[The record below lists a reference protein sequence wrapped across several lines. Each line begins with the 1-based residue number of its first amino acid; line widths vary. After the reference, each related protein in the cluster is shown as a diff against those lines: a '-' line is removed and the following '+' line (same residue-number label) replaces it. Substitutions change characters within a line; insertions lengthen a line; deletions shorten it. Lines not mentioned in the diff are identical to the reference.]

1 MIINLLRRK
10 GGTVNTLGIAI
21 SERKRYFI
29 NYNKKEFYYNMRNDM
44 KSFNKNYYHNNNNL
58 KYVEEKT
65 NKKKKKKMNDINNNC
80 DENFKDFYFKNKT
93 IERKVADI
101 KIKDSHNKT
110 LFEYIPIEGRTNK
123 VPIAFRLF
131 HYIFLFIL
139 SSGVILIHVLP
150 EINKEKY
157 IRDIYTF
164 QIYSLSCFLVFNGGF
179 NSLFQLI
186 QYAIPSN
193 RKYKGLYNT
202 LRFISSLIP
211 LFCAIITT
219 ILSEKFPRDSL
230 FLLTISFITLLINY
244 YLLHIKCLIPVWL
257 YKQYKIYISLI
268 ILNLI
273 FLLLSEAQIYTG
285 RKVSIN
291 VDY

>member
-10 GGTVNTLGIAI
+10 GGTMTTPSMVI
-21 SERKRYFI
+21 SKRKIYFI
-29 NYNKKEFYYNMRNDM
+29 NYNKKQFYYNIRNDM
-44 KSFNKNYYHNNNNL
+44 NSFNKNYYHNNNF
-58 KYVEEKT
+58 KYVEEKKNK
-65 NKKKKKKMNDINNNC
+65 NKKKVSDINNY
-80 DENFKDFYFKNKT
+80 DENSKDLYFKNKT
-93 IERKVADI
+93 IEKKVADI

-131 HYIFLFIL
+131 HYVFLFIL
-139 SSGVILIHVLP
+139 SSGVILIHILP

-157 IRDIYTF
+157 IRDLYTF
-164 QIYSLSCFLVFNGGF
+164 QIYSLSSFLVFNGGF

-211 LFCAIITT
+211 LFCAIISTT
-219 ILSEKFPRDSL
+219 LCEKFPRDSL

-257 YKQYKIYISLI
+257 YKQYKIYISI
-268 ILNLI
+268 IIVNLI
-273 FLLLSEAQIYTG
+273 FLLLSEAQIYAG

>member
-10 GGTVNTLGIAI
+10 AGTVTTSGMVI
-21 SERKRYFI
+21 SERKKYFI
-29 NYNKKEFYYNMRNDM
+29 NYNKKEFYYNLRNNM
-44 KSFNKNYYHNNNNL
+44 NSFNKNYYHKNNF
-58 KYVEEKT
+58 KYVGEKT
-65 NKKKKKKMNDINNNC
+65 NENKKKISDINNY
-80 DENFKDFYFKNKT
+80 DENSKDLYFKNKT
-93 IERKVADI
+93 IEKKVADI

-150 EINKEKY
+150 EINKEKI
-157 IRDIYTF
+157 IRDLYTF
-164 QIYSLSCFLVFNGGF
+164 QIYSLSSFLVFNGGF

-211 LFCAIITT
+211 LFCAIIATT
-219 ILSEKFPRDSL
+219 LCENFPRDSL

-257 YKQYKIYISLI
+257 YNQYKIYISLVI
-268 ILNLI
+268 VNLI
-273 FLLLSEAQIYTG
+273 FLLLSEAQIYAG

>member
-1 MIINLLRRK
+1 MIINLFRRK
-10 GGTVNTLGIAI
+10 GGTVITSGVVI

-29 NYNKKEFYYNMRNDM
+29 NYNKKEFYYNMN
-44 KSFNKNYYHNNNNL
+44 SFNKYYDNNNI
-58 KYVEEKT
+58 KYVDEKRNK
-65 NKKKKKKMNDINNNC
+65 NKKKISDINNFE
-80 DENFKDFYFKNKT
+80 ENSKDLYFKNKT
-93 IERKVADI
+93 IEKKVADI

-110 LFEYIPIEGRTNK
+110 LFEYIPLEGRTNK

-131 HYIFLFIL
+131 NYIFLFIL

-157 IRDIYTF
+157 IRDLYTF
-164 QIYSLSCFLVFNGGF
+164 QIYSLSSFLVFNGGF

-186 QYAIPSN
+186 QYAIPTN

-211 LFCAIITT
+211 LFSAIIATT
-219 ILSEKFPRDSL
+219 LCEKFPRDSL
-230 FLLTISFITLLINY
+230 FLLTISFITLLVNY

-257 YKQYKIYISLI
+257 YKQYKIYISI
-268 ILNLI
+268 IIINLI